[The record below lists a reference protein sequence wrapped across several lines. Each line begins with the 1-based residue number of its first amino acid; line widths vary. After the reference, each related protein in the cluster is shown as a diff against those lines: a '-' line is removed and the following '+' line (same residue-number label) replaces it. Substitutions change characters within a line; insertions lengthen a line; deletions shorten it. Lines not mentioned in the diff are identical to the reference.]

1 MYKKMRYIAISLKH
15 NMMETFKLLWQF
27 KWYIIVYLLFYY
39 IIIMEYLDPPAKDSP
54 IWGSE
59 AMAGDWRYIN
69 QEVYIGSMKNVLME
83 LLLLFLIGTSNMRNH
98 PLLAKFI
105 FLFPLLVLIL
115 GTVALIIADFL

>member
-1 MYKKMRYIAISLKH
+1 MYKKMQYIAISLKH

-105 FLFPLLVLIL
+105 FLFPLVALIL
-115 GTVALIIADFL
+115 GTVVLIIADFL